1 MTDKAKR
8 IASPAEALTVF
19 QVRCGTVDEHALAD
33 LICDLGTW
41 LKSATSIFSVKLGG
55 ILGTSTL
62 NIMLLTAIISA

>member
-33 LICDLGTW
+33 LSCTW